1 MFYQSLQIILILR
14 IKEKAARLTAIIP
27 LSALGYFNLD
37 NSLITAIIGTT
48 LTYLVILMTL

>member
-1 MFYQSLQIILILR
+1 MFHQSLQIILILR
-14 IKEKAARLTAIIP
+14 VKEKADRLTAIIP